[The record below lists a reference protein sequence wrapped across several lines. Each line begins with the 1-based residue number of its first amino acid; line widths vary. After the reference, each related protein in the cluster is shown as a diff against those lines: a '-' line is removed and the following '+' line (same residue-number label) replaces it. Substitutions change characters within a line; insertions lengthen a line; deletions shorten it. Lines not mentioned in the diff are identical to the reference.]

1 MYHRVTK
8 EIDLMPYNN
17 ISLIKSILCLI
28 TKGSKSNAV
37 KMSLPPQNVVIYIYI
52 SKKSRDCIIN
62 QIDHNFPFFYQMKN
76 HKVSISASS
85 RSFSTQ

>member
-52 SKKSRDCIIN
+52 YQKN
-62 QIDHNFPFFYQMKN
+62 QEI
-76 HKVSISASS
+76 V
-85 RSFSTQ
+85 